1 MDKTKL
7 FIQKAKEIHG
17 NKYDYSK
24 VDYKKST
31 IKICIICPMH
41 GEFLQTP
48 SSHLAGHGCQ
58 KCALEKRI
66 LSKKLTKEQFIQKAK
81 EVHGNKYDYS
91 KANYINM
98 TTKLEIVCPA
108 HGSFFQTPLTHINSH
123 GCKKCHKIKRMRLTK
138 EQFIQRAKEIHGNKY
153 DYSKADYINM
163 STKVKIICPIHGS
176 FFQTPSLHLRP
187 RGCPLCAKTKKL
199 NIEKF
204 IYQSQKIHGNRYD
217 YSKVNY
223 INNKTP
229 VEIICPI
236 HGSFFKRPD
245 MHIFQKQGCPLC
257 FQERKKKPKYSKE
270 QFIQKAKEVHGN
282 KYDYS
287 KVNYTNMNTKVEIIC
302 KKHGNFWQIPSKHLN
317 GQGCPLCKTSIME
330 EFIANFLKEKEIN
343 FERQK
348 TFDNCRNILM
358 LPFDFY
364 LPNFN
369 LLIEYDGE
377 QHFNKNSWNGS
388 TYERTIK
395 NDRIKNNWCKENNI
409 SLLRLNYKMKKE
421 KICKVLQKTLHI

>member
-1 MDKTKL
+1 
-7 FIQKAKEIHG
+7 
-17 NKYDYSK
+17 
-24 VDYKKST
+24 
-31 IKICIICPMH
+31 
-41 GEFLQTP
+41 
-48 SSHLAGHGCQ
+48 
-58 KCALEKRI
+58 
-66 LSKKLTKEQFIQKAK
+66 
-81 EVHGNKYDYS
+81 
-91 KANYINM
+91 
-98 TTKLEIVCPA
+98 
-108 HGSFFQTPLTHINSH
+108 
-123 GCKKCHKIKRMRLTK
+123 
-138 EQFIQRAKEIHGNKY
+138 
-153 DYSKADYINM
+153 
-163 STKVKIICPIHGS
+163 
-176 FFQTPSLHLRP
+176 
-187 RGCPLCAKTKKL
+187 
-199 NIEKF
+199 
-204 IYQSQKIHGNRYD
+204 
-217 YSKVNY
+217 
-223 INNKTP
+223 
-229 VEIICPI
+229 
-236 HGSFFKRPD
+236 